1 MQIYWNNNSNNDNN
15 NKEQNK
21 TKNSLRKELY
31 RVVFLILTVKLLY
44 QFLPEN
50 VLFYHDLHTVNN
62 TKKARKEKKVVEY
75 RSCWWIHLSCF
86 KKMSRRPKKNWAQ
99 VIFFYQSPKWRLTNF
114 NIFVVSNCIM
124 NENGLWNGDCLL
136 RYVKKHCNGIPR
148 CIWLYCCTICRQEF
162 WNLFTWHWHG
172 KVVAFYHEV
181 YTHGKRLQLSFLDS
195 HSFSSQKITTS
206 HSVAD
211 LTVCFLSG

>member
-148 CIWLYCCTICRQEF
+148 CMSVVLMYNIMRQEF
-162 WNLFTWHWHG
+162 WNLSTWHWHG
-172 KVVAFYHEV
+172 KRSNFRSSIH
-181 YTHGKRLQLSFLDS
+181 T
-195 HSFSSQKITTS
+195 SFSSLP
-206 HSVAD
+206 AAY
-211 LTVCFLSG
+211 LTVCSLSG